1 MSELPGAA
9 AAGTPLVVWFD
20 EAGAAGAT
28 ATAAGVVAGCCG
40 LAGERPIGVTSAA
53 GLASLVLLVG
63 VVGAN
68 ENNEPL
74 PAGLD
79 DSGEVQIELAG
90 VPWSERANERS
101 DIRATRERERCERRR
116 ARTALG
122 APQISLS
129 KARGDADSTAR
140 QRVRLERQG
149 TRGTRSTYSMANPR
163 CRSYC
168 EPVAAAAESTAWR
181 SGPRRQPASAA
192 RQRSWLRAPRA
203 RRPRRS
209 GTRSRRQ
216 SSQSKIVQES
226 RCALAAQHHG
236 EDQRERERDAS
247 GGGARGSDS
256 SRVP

>member
-1 MSELPGAA
+1 MARRCSSSESDSACEGGASRGIGAALWNCCEPDKAAGESRCMSELPGAA

-90 VPWSERANERS
+90 VPWSDRANERS
-101 DIRATRERERCERRR
+101 DIRATRERERCVS
-116 ARTALG
+116 G
-122 APQISLS
+122 
-129 KARGDADSTAR
+129 GV
-140 QRVRLERQG
+140 RVQH
-149 TRGTRSTYSMANPR
+149 
-163 CRSYC
+163 
-168 EPVAAAAESTAWR
+168 
-181 SGPRRQPASAA
+181 SG
-192 RQRSWLRAPRA
+192 
-203 RRPRRS
+203 RPRS
-209 GTRSRRQ
+209 RSRR
-216 SSQSKIVQES
+216 
-226 RCALAAQHHG
+226 
-236 EDQRERERDAS
+236 REVTPILQ
-247 GGGARGSDS
+247 RGSE
-256 SRVP
+256 